1 MELVHIDVL
10 RIERHC
16 QSDVFALK
24 NVGSA
29 NRHPSN
35 VTAHV
40 AAYHFFVGME
50 AAGADDYTAFSHEV
64 NGFIILIDGSAA

>member
-1 MELVHIDVL
+1 MNWSILTYFGLKGIVRVMF
-10 RIERHC
+10 
-16 QSDVFALK
+16 SALK